1 MIIGN
6 GPVITGDPENPFIE
20 CGAVHIEGDT
30 IVAVGEDSQIRA
42 AHPDSEYVD
51 VAGRV
56 IMPGLINAHTH
67 AYSHYARGMA
77 ASEQGTTFTGVL
89 EKLWWK
95 LDRLLELEDVEL
107 NTSTTFL
114 ESIRNGVTTVIDH
127 HSSPFAVPGSL
138 RTQAEASRALGI
150 RASLCYETSDRD
162 GAEILEQQIA
172 ENVSFMKETQDSPDD
187 LVKGLFGVHASF
199 TVSQD
204 TLERCA
210 AAVRDAGVAGFHIH
224 TAEGPEDEPH
234 SEGLCG
240 KRIVERFNDFGLLG
254 DQTILV
260 HCVHVN
266 ESEMDLIKATDTSVV
281 TNPHSN
287 MGNAVG
293 VTKVVEMLRK
303 GIRCG
308 LGTDAYLADML
319 QSASVAKIAQSN
331 RLADPTVGFM
341 EAATLLFQNN
351 PAIAGKYWKKPL
363 GVLKAGAYA
372 DIITQS
378 YVPQTPMHGGNTLG
392 HLLFGMTGALT
403 NDTMVAGRWVMRDRQ
418 IVTVDEARILA
429 RSRER
434 APRVWAQ
441 M

>member
-6 GPVITGDPENPFIE
+6 GPVITHDPDNPFIE
-20 CGAVHIEGDT
+20 NGAVQIEGDT
-30 IVAVGEDSQIRA
+30 IVAVG
-42 AHPDSEYVD
+42 PDSELRGADSGEEYVD
-51 VAGRV
+51 VQGRV
-56 IMPGLINAHTH
+56 ILPGLINAHTH

-89 EKLWWK
+89 EKMWWK
-95 LDRLLELEDVEL
+95 LDRLLEMEDVEL

-114 ESIRNGVTTVIDH
+114 ESVRNGVTTVIDH
-127 HSSPFAVPGSL
+127 HSSPFVVPGSL
-138 RTQAEASRALGI
+138 NTQAEAARALGI

-162 GAEILEQQIA
+162 GQEILAQQIE
-172 ENVSFMKETQDSPDD
+172 ENVSFMKEVNGGDQD
-187 LVKGLFGVHASF
+187 LIKGLFGIHASF
-199 TVSQD
+199 TVSQE
-204 TLERCA
+204 TLERCVA
-210 AAVRDAGVAGFHIH
+210 ALKEAGQSGFHVH
-224 TAEGPEDEPH
+224 TAEGPEDEPN
-234 SEGLCG
+234 SEGVCG
-240 KRIVERFNDFGLLG
+240 KRIVERFNDFGMLG

-260 HCVHVN
+260 HCVHLN
-266 ESEMDLIKATDTSVV
+266 EAEMDLIKETDTSVV

-293 VTKVVEMLRK
+293 TTKVTEMMRK
-303 GIRCG
+303 GIRIG

-319 QSASVAKIAQSN
+319 QSASVVKIAQSN
-331 RLADPTVGFM
+331 RLLDPTVGFM
-341 EAATLLFQNN
+341 EAATTLFQNN
-351 PAIAGKYWKKPL
+351 PAICGKYWKKPL
-363 GVLKAGAYA
+363 GVLKPGAYA

-378 YVPQTPMHGGNTLG
+378 YVPQTPMDGSNAFG

-403 NDTMVAGRWVMRDRQ
+403 NDTMVAGQWLMRDRK
-418 IVTVDEARILA
+418 IVTVDEERILA